1 MTKIQHAGQH
11 QINKIKIMFCL
22 SQSTSGRISNRSF
35 CVVRVTEITSVQ
47 NLQNYIF
54 MYAVSICTV
63 LQECNL
69 LYKECLEKKQVG
81 SARSIHKQ

>member
-1 MTKIQHAGQH
+1 
-11 QINKIKIMFCL
+11 MFCL

-69 LYKECLEKKQVG
+69 IKNALKKNRWEVQDLYINSSV
-81 SARSIHKQ
+81 